1 MILVDTHLLIWAA
14 IGSPRLSEAAR
25 AAIEF
30 PAPPPF
36 FSAVS
41 IWEVAVK
48 SALDRPD
55 FRIDARRLR
64 RELLASDYRE
74 LDVTSAHGI
83 LTRLMETIT
92 DRTAEVLEHA
102 EVKGDNLLQQIF
114 LPDEAA
120 RKRRNWPTV
129 TSCRSM

>member
-1 MILVDTHLLIWAA
+1 VILVDTHLLIWAA

-64 RELLASDYRE
+64 HELLASDYRE

-83 LTRLMETIT
+83 
-92 DRTAEVLEHA
+92 
-102 EVKGDNLLQQIF
+102 
-114 LPDEAA
+114 EAA
-120 RKRRNWPTV
+120 SLLLHHRDPFDRMLVGQAASEGLTLLTSDRRLAAYGSV
-129 TSCRSM
+129 VQLV